1 MPSAAPP
8 SAPTDAGKVFL
19 VPRAKRHKSHKKL
32 HECKNLPRKKMSQK
46 SSASSK
52 RVFSYAFPP
61 FRNFLFSYVAVDIA
75 CSNRM
80 LSLQLRRLP
89 PSHCNFISY
98 NNKLAT
104 QLIPWRL
111 HQHSRQIG
119 SHRLLMPRLHS
130 CSPQHW
136 PHRSGKLSSL
146 SVCMW
151 PSAAHFCQ
159 LVNSSR

>member
-8 SAPTDAGKVFL
+8 SPPSSAGKVFL

-130 CSPQHW
+130 SSPQHW

-151 PSAAHFCQ
+151 PSAAHSCQ

>member
-1 MPSAAPP
+1 M
-8 SAPTDAGKVFL
+8 
-19 VPRAKRHKSHKKL
+19 PRAKRHKSHKKL

-89 PSHCNFISY
+89 PTHCNFISY

-104 QLIPWRL
+104 QPIPWRL

-119 SHRLLMPRLHS
+119 SHRLLMPHLHS
-130 CSPQHW
+130 SAHSTGHIGVVSYPACQFACGQVPRT
-136 PHRSGKLSSL
+136 PVSL
-146 SVCMW
+146 LI
-151 PSAAHFCQ
+151 HHGEEY
-159 LVNSSR
+159 N